1 MPPPVLKKAQAEA
14 DDLMRKHWR
23 VVDGEL
29 VFDGAGHSLCT
40 KRDFGDFEM
49 FVDWKIESKGDSGIY
64 LRGSPQVQIWDPAQW
79 PEGSG
84 GLYNNQKN
92 PKNPLVKADRPIGEW
107 NTFYIKMAGE
117 KVTVLLNGVPVVDDV
132 VMENYWERDKP
143 IYPLGQIELQAH
155 STNLSFKNIFI
166 RPLSRSDN
174 ASVPVPE
181 ASSAK
186 GPEEGFS
193 SLFNGRDLSGW
204 RGDTKGYI
212 VENGVIAALPE
223 GTGNL
228 YTEKEY
234 SDFDLR
240 FEFKLIPGANNGIG
254 IRAPLTGDAAYIGM
268 EIQVLDDS
276 ADQYKSLNPYQ
287 YHGSIYGVV
296 PSRRGFQKPVGEW
309 NAEEI
314 IARGRRITVILNGTV
329 IVDTDIDEASA
340 SGTVD
345 HREHPGLKNAA
356 GHIGFLGH
364 GSRVE
369 FRNLRIK
376 ELR

>member
-1 MPPPVLKKAQAEA
+1 
-14 DDLMRKHWR
+14 
-23 VVDGEL
+23 
-29 VFDGAGHSLCT
+29 
-40 KRDFGDFEM
+40 M
-49 FVDWKIESKGDSGIY
+49 FVDWRIESKGDSGIY

-92 PKNPLVKADRPIGEW
+92 PKNPLVNADRPIGEW
-107 NTFYIKMAGE
+107 NTFYIKMAGD
-117 KVTVLLNGVPVVDDV
+117 KVTVLLNGVLVVDNV

-143 IYPLGQIELQAH
+143 IYPVGQIELQAH
-155 STNLSFKNIFI
+155 STTLAYKNIFI
-166 RPLSRSDN
+166 RPIPGGENVSAAGPA
-174 ASVPVPE
+174 ASP
-181 ASSAK
+181 ADG
-186 GPEEGFS
+186 GPEGGFS
-193 SLFNGRDLSGW
+193 ALFNGRDLLGW
-204 RGDTKGYI
+204 RGDMKGYV
-212 VENGVIAALPE
+212 VENGVIVALPD

-228 YTEKEY
+228 YAEKKY

-240 FEFKLIPGANNGIG
+240 FEFKLTPGANNGIG
-254 IRAPLTGDAAYIGM
+254 IRAPLTGDAAYVGM

-276 ADQYKSLNPYQ
+276 ADQYKTLNPYQ

-296 PSRRGFQKPVGEW
+296 PSKRGFQKPVGEW

-329 IVDTDIDEASA
+329 IVDADLDAASA

-364 GSRVE
+364 GSHVE

-376 ELR
+376 ELK